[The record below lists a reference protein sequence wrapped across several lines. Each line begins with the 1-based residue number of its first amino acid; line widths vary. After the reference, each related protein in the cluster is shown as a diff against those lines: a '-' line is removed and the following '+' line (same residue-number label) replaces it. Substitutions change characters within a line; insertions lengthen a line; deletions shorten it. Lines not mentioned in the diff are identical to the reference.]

1 MKINYIYIFM
11 YIEIYIYKA
20 AKEGEAQELQ
30 VPELSQKVQDRNFDL
45 NKI

>member
-1 MKINYIYIFM
+1 M
-11 YIEIYIYKA
+11 YIEIYIYIYKA